1 MLKDNE
7 NGQTV
12 QKIILLYLIMPNSP
26 FSDIHITLT
35 FFISNRFIQRNP
47 SCNNNKLK
55 VNQFLLELPLLCNNI
70 FLLREKPSQ
79 KLRK

>member
-26 FSDIHITLT
+26 FSDIRIKLT
-35 FFISNRFIQRNP
+35 FFISNRFISNLP
-47 SCNNNKLK
+47 SDGKLLSNFK
-55 VNQFLLELPLLCNNI
+55 GSTLFQ
-70 FLLREKPSQ
+70 
-79 KLRK
+79 